1 MDQDFNVGDTVI
13 ITCPPGSIVRDH
25 DGAIKE
31 IIDIDDYGWV
41 KISPEDNIE
50 WKWLPPGYIKHY
62 KPEQDELIEPV
73 DLSNIMF

>member
-50 WKWLPPGYIKHY
+50 WK
-62 KPEQDELIEPV
+62 
-73 DLSNIMF
+73 